1 MNGAFLRR
9 EWGAVT
15 FVLTVIVGLIVVP
28 LALFL
33 TNSGPSNVTLPA
45 THVSSPRVTTPSPK
59 TTPSPS
65 PKTTPKTSPKAT
77 PTPKKSPSPSPSA

>member
-15 FVLTVIVGLIVVP
+15 FVLTVVIGLIVVP

-33 TNSGPSNVTLPA
+33 TNQGPSHVTLPS
-45 THVSSPRVTTPSPK
+45 THVSSPRTTTPSPQ
-59 TTPSPS
+59 TTPTAS
-65 PKTTPKTSPKAT
+65 PKTTPKASPT
-77 PTPKKSPSPSPSA
+77 PTPKKSPSPSP